1 MENFP
6 LANLSFLVK
15 PSSIPLVALILSLA
29 IVNQVF
35 DIFLESSL
43 GFFPLHKQQISPS
56 LIVNMSSTTTQDNVK
71 NLASKA
77 WSNSS
82 VSDIYEQIRPDY
94 NLDSV
99 EFLLRQLGALQQR
112 SDEFVIAEL
121 GAGTGKYTRA
131 MIKVLEQNSSR
142 ENVKIIA
149 TEPLREMCEKF
160 KEMVPGVK
168 ILQCAAN
175 NIGKI

>member
-1 MENFP
+1 
-6 LANLSFLVK
+6 
-15 PSSIPLVALILSLA
+15 
-29 IVNQVF
+29 
-35 DIFLESSL
+35 
-43 GFFPLHKQQISPS
+43 
-56 LIVNMSSTTTQDNVK
+56 MSSSTTQDNVK

-82 VSDIYEQIRPDY
+82 VSDIYEQTRPDY

-112 SDEFVIAEL
+112 SQEFVITEL

-131 MIKVLEQNSSR
+131 MIKVLEQHSSR

-149 TEPLREMCEKF
+149 TEPLEEMCDKF

-168 ILQCAAN
+168 ILQCAAS
-175 NIGKI
+175 NIGKIQTLHLILIHIGHLYIRSKYMIFDMYFSICDNQMNNCHYR